1 MAALDYNNKNG
12 ILFIV
17 STPIGN
23 YFDITI
29 RAVDTLKN
37 TEIIVCEEI
46 KEYNK
51 LAKFLNINKEPILLN
66 EHNELSA
73 TDEIVKLLLEGN
85 NVSLISDSGTP
96 AFSDPGRYLINK
108 CIDYNIKVE
117 FIAGANSVLAALVM
131 CGFDI
136 SRFYFL
142 GFLSPK
148 TNIRRKELMELSK
161 LDRAIILMDT
171 PYRLL
176 TLLSDLKT
184 AIPTRRIFIGLNLT
198 QKNEKGYRG
207 TAEEIIK
214 QLVNEFGEKKI
225 KGEFILIIDK
235 P

>member
-108 CIDYNIKVE
+108 CIDYIIKVE

-184 AIPTRRIFIGLNLT
+184 TIPTRRIFIGLNLT
-198 QKNEKGYRG
+198 QNNEKGYRG